1 MTAEPINED
10 NSERNP
16 DRASAALNSHT
27 HDYTEVCTS
36 ACPASPWYDPTA
48 PSEDELTIAFLAG
61 KVEALRAEVAA
72 LTEKQSEIAE
82 MLSTVV
88 EQVGP
93 TLDQLSSHPMFKMI
107 FGGK

>member
-1 MTAEPINED
+1 MT
-10 NSERNP
+10 
-16 DRASAALNSHT
+16 HT
-27 HDYTEVCTS
+27 
-36 ACPASPWYDPTA
+36 PTA
-48 PSEDELTIAFLAG
+48 VVRAADADALDGDSPATAVQLVFLAG
-61 KVEALRAEVAA
+61 KVDALRAEVEA
-72 LTEKQSEIAE
+72 LTEKQTEIAG